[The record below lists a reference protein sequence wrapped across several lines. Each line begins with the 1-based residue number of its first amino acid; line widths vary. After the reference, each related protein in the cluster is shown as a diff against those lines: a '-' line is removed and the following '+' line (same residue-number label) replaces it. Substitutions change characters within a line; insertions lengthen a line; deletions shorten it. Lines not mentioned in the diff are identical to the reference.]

1 MNLSINR
8 IGPTENRSGMQ
19 YHAQYSLRSTGMANI
34 RTRPILAILL
44 VFAILLPLGAIGQAE
59 YAPLGQNVVSIV
71 DSRGVTVSLP
81 RYPDR
86 IISLSPNITETLF
99 ALGIG
104 ERLVGRTDYCDY
116 PSETQH
122 IESMGDLFTPSIEK
136 IVSAAPDL
144 VIISN
149 LGQSQTIDAIETAGI
164 PVAFIDE
171 PGTMEGTFRIIEQV
185 GEITGTEARARE
197 IVLALQ
203 QTLETVAAKR
213 SPGALPTVYYV
224 AGFGEWG
231 DFTATGDTFIHD
243 IIVSAGAVNIAE
255 HAVNWSYQLELIL
268 ANDPDIIILPPM
280 WGSTFEQTKKEFVNH
295 PSYSSLTAVKRDRI
309 ITIDSNL
316 MERQGPRSAEAV
328 QQLAQKIVD
337 ILR

>member
-1 MNLSINR
+1 MNLSIIR

-19 YHAQYSLRSTGMANI
+19 YHAQYSLRSAGMAHT
-34 RTRPILAILL
+34 RTRSLLASLL
-44 VFAILLPLGAIGQAE
+44 VFTILLPLGAVGQAE
-59 YAPLGQNVVSIV
+59 HASVVQNEVSIV
-71 DSRGVTVSLP
+71 DSRGVEVSLP

-116 PSETQH
+116 PSETQY

-185 GEITGTEARARE
+185 GAITGTESQAQQ
-197 IVLALQ
+197 IVLSLQ
-203 QTLETVAAKR
+203 ETLETVETQR
-213 SPGALPTVYYV
+213 SPGALPSVYYV

-255 HAVNWSYQLELIL
+255 KAVNWSYQLELIL

-280 WGSTFEQTKKEFVNH
+280 WGSTFEQTKTEFVNH
-295 PSYSSLTAVKRDRI
+295 PSYSSLTAVKQDRI

>member
-1 MNLSINR
+1 MATNR
-8 IGPTENRSGMQ
+8 PRS
-19 YHAQYSLRSTGMANI
+19 L
-34 RTRPILAILL
+34 LAILL
-44 VFAILLPLGAIGQAE
+44 VLSILLPLGAVGQTE
-59 YAPLGQNVVSIV
+59 QAPLVQSEVSIV
-71 DSRGVTVSLP
+71 DSRGIKVSLP
-81 RYPDR
+81 QYPDR
-86 IISLSPNITETLF
+86 IVSLSPNITETLF

-116 PSETQH
+116 PSGTQN

-185 GEITGTEARARE
+185 GAITGTETQARQ
-197 IVLALQ
+197 IVLTLQ
-203 QTLETVAAKR
+203 KTLETVESQR
-213 SPGALPTVYYV
+213 SQRALPTVYYV

-231 DFTATGDTFIHD
+231 DFTATGDTFIND

-255 HAVNWSYQLELIL
+255 QAVNWSYQLELLL

-295 PSYSSLTAVKRDRI
+295 PSYSSLTAVKLDRI

-316 MERQGPRSAEAV
+316 VERQGPRSAQAV
-328 QQLAQKIVD
+328 QQLAQKIDD

>member
-1 MNLSINR
+1 
-8 IGPTENRSGMQ
+8 
-19 YHAQYSLRSTGMANI
+19 MANI
-34 RTRPILAILL
+34 RTRTLL
-44 VFAILLPLGAIGQAE
+44 VTLLAFAILLPLGAVGQPE
-59 YAPLGQNVVSIV
+59 RTSPIEGGPSIV

-81 RYPDR
+81 RYPER
-86 IISLSPNITETLF
+86 IVSLSPNITETLF

-104 ERLVGRTDYCDY
+104 ERLVGRTDYCDF
-116 PSETQH
+116 PSETQY

-136 IVSAAPDL
+136 VVSAAPDL

-149 LGQSQTIDAIETAGI
+149 LGQSQTIDAIEAAGI

-171 PGTMEGTFRIIEQV
+171 PSTMEGTFRIIEQV
-185 GEITGTEARARE
+185 GAITGTASQAQE
-197 IVLALQ
+197 IVLSLQ
-203 QTLETVAAKR
+203 ETLDAVEAKR
-213 SPGALPTVYYV
+213 SPGTPPTVYYV
-224 AGFGEWG
+224 TGFGEWG

-255 HAVNWSYQLELIL
+255 NAVNWSYQLELIL

-280 WGSTFEQTKKEFVNH
+280 WGSTFEQTKAEFTNH
-295 PSYSSLTAVKRDRI
+295 PSYSSLTAVKLDRI

-316 MERQGPRSAEAV
+316 VERQGPRSAQAV
-328 QQLAQKIVD
+328 EQLAQKIND